1 MRVGRQTREVP
12 RRVHR
17 AAAVGLV
24 LVTGAAGRIGTV
36 LRGALPERGWSL
48 RSLDVIPVQDER
60 PGEEQIV
67 ADVTDLAAMVD
78 AAQGAD
84 AVVHLAG
91 VVGESTGRAISHAN
105 IEGTYVTLEAA
116 RRAGV
121 PRVVLA
127 SSNHAS
133 GFTPR
138 PGEGL
143 LREEDAPPRPDTY
156 YGIAKVTMEALGSLY
171 HDRYGMDVVCLRIG
185 SAFPEPTTV
194 RQLATWLSPADTVSL
209 VDAALR
215 APSPGFSVV
224 WGVSAPPLPRPPRP
238 RAPPPHPPHRAAPP
252 PRPGP
257 RLRAGRRRRGLRRS
271 TDRGVRRARS
281 HRSRA
286 RAGRRRVH
294 VAGPRRGEL
303 RARVGLPVNGDLL
316 VVARDWADDD
326 PHDGDR

>member
-1 MRVGRQTREVP
+1 VS
-12 RRVHR
+12 
-17 AAAVGLV
+17 LV

-91 VVGESTGRAISHAN
+91 VVGESTWRAISHAN

-156 YGIAKVTMEALGSLY
+156 YGVAKVTMEALGSLY

-224 WGVSAPPLPRPPRP
+224 WGVSANTRNWWDLS
-238 RAPPPHPPHRAAPP
+238 A
-252 PRPGP
+252 
-257 RLRAGRRRRGLRRS
+257 
-271 TDRGVRRARS
+271 
-281 HRSRA
+281 A
-286 RAGRRRVH
+286 RALGYEPADDAEVYAEALIEAYGEPDPTDPVH
-294 VAGPRRGEL
+294 
-303 RARVGLPVNGDLL
+303 ARVGGEYTLPDLD
-316 VVARDWADDD
+316 AENFE
-326 PHDGDR
+326 PESGDR